1 MLHSGQSLGSFLIY
15 SSTSSSLIVAISALK
30 FLLMADR
37 IFTIISLFVL
47 LSTSPAGGSAPFF
60 YLLTRSA
67 FCPMKSSG
75 WILPFVFYIHVIHS
89 KLARNQAM
97 YCFFVSVVHT

>member
-1 MLHSGQSLGSFLIY
+1 MLHSGQSLGPFLIY

-60 YLLTRSA
+60 NY
-67 FCPMKSSG
+67 FMKSS
-75 WILPFVFYIHVIHS
+75 IVIW
-89 KLARNQAM
+89 
-97 YCFFVSVVHT
+97 